1 MTRLRAAFA
10 IFAAVVLWGGPAAG
24 WPTEYFL
31 QQEPGT
37 QNAYV
42 AGLIDMYE
50 HARDD
55 DGFAADPGDW
65 LLPCIR
71 PLRPSEVRAE
81 FVRLAARRSGVV
93 AVESGHAVPR
103 CDARLLRRPV
113 AT

>member
-1 MTRLRAAFA
+1 MTRPPAAFA
-10 IFAAVVLWGGPAAG
+10 TVFAAVVLWGGPAAG
-24 WPTEYFL
+24 EFWPTEYFL

-65 LLPCIR
+65 LLQCIR

-81 FVRLAARRSGVV
+81 FIDWLLGDPASWRLS
-93 AVESGHAVPR
+93 P
-103 CDARLLRRPV
+103 ARLFLDAMRDYCGAP
-113 AT
+113 